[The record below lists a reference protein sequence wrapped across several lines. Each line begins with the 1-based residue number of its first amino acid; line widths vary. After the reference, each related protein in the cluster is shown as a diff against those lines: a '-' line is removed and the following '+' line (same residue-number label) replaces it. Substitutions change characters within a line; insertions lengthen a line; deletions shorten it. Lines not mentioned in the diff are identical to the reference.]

1 MEAVALDSITQ
12 ETLKDVLLH
21 GAKEIKGTGCLLVPK
36 ALYEKVMDDLTD
48 WQIEREAA
56 ERLRNDDGERI
67 SQEEVMRRLGITEDD
82 LEGWEDIELD

>member
-1 MEAVALDSITQ
+1 METVAWNNITQ

-21 GAKEIKGTGCLLVPK
+21 GTKEIKDSGCLLIPK

-56 ERLRNDDGERI
+56 ERLRNDNGERI
-67 SQEEVMRRLGITEDD
+67 SQEEAMARLGLTMDD
-82 LEGWEDIELD
+82 LDGWEDVEIE

>member
-1 MEAVALDSITQ
+1 METVAWDNITQ

-21 GAKEIKGTGCLLVPK
+21 GTKEIKDSGCLLIPK

-56 ERLRNDDGERI
+56 ERLRNDNGETI
-67 SQEEVMRRLGITEDD
+67 PEEEVMRRLGITEDD
-82 LEGWEDIELD
+82 LEGWEDIELE